1 MSKNIKK
8 NGLFQGYEPNR
19 ISFYIILLETHR
31 YDELKKVLFKDME
44 KYKIDTKNTEDK

>member
-1 MSKNIKK
+1 MSKDIVDS
-8 NGLFQGYEPNR
+8 GLFHGYEPNR

-44 KYKIDTKNTEDK
+44 KYKTDTKNTEDK

>member
-19 ISFYIILLETHR
+19 ISFYIILLDR
-31 YDELKKVLFKDME
+31 LKSFK
-44 KYKIDTKNTEDK
+44 Y